1 MAKQSSKKKGEVQQQ
16 PEILPQLTYSFRIHR
31 KFKLTEKQNKFLSAA
46 KDKSSRIIMVDG
58 LWGTGKT
65 SMALYYALEAIQSGE
80 YDGIIYIR
88 NPIESSNVARIGF
101 LKGTKE
107 EKMEPYGAPGYSL
120 LYEFLD
126 MQTTD
131 FAKRYFEV
139 EAVGFIRGLNWDKK
153 IVIVDEAENLSK
165 EDMLLVMSRIKNNSK
180 VIFVGDS
187 FQKDIRNSGF
197 EHMMELFSEEEDKEH
212 GIYTFEF
219 KSPEDIVR
227 SDILRYIMTKVQM

>member
-1 MAKQSSKKKGEVQQQ
+1 
-16 PEILPQLTYSFRIHR
+16 
-31 KFKLTEKQNKFLSAA
+31 
-46 KDKSSRIIMVDG
+46 MVDG